1 MESWIDIKK
10 GKQISKVP
18 YQAYKDLFEQQGFEI
33 VDQSLSAEP
42 TFSHSTERC
51 EDSEQPQRQNI
62 ENLNNQ
68 KETEKTSERFRNNQ
82 KQNKRRPK
90 QKV

>member
-42 TFSHSTERC
+42 TFSHPIDESC
-51 EDSEQPQRQNI
+51 KKGEQTQKDI
-62 ENLNNQ
+62 ENLNKQ
-68 KETEKTSERFRNNQ
+68 KEVEKTSERFGNIQRPS
-82 KQNKRRPK
+82 KKRHK
-90 QKV
+90 